1 MIPIK
6 LSLHNFMCYRE
17 ASLSFD
23 GIHVACLCGDNGN
36 GKSALLDAMT
46 WALWG
51 KSRAKTD
58 DELILLGMT
67 DMEVEFE
74 FAVGKEHYRVI
85 RKCSRAKSRRAGQ
98 SVLDLQVVAGDG
110 FRSISGNSIRETEH
124 KIVDTLRMGYDTFIN
139 SAYLVQ
145 GRADEFTK
153 NDPRRRKQVL
163 VDILGLS
170 HYDEIEKRAREHA
183 REKERE
189 GRDLDI
195 AIAQMDGETAEK
207 SNYEIELRSVTDS
220 VALMEKE
227 WQGLQDA
234 VRGLQERKQVLDLKQ
249 KQQGDIERRIKQVQG
264 AIGSF
269 DGRVHDHRKRIEKFE
284 SIIAAYTDASANIKT
299 HLDELAGQENLLD
312 KKRGESQ
319 KSSNRIHYLETEN
332 DKLMKEMKELRKKVD
347 MLSEGKADCPLCGTE
362 LGVEGRTRIMKNYEK
377 EALEKKGL
385 FRANEEEINKLEAAA
400 KALKA
405 EISSIDGTVR
415 EGREQWARRAA
426 ALDKDYEEAQR
437 SLPEERGALKK
448 AEGELQRWSE
458 TLDAEV
464 KNLESQEAELVGMPE
479 VEAKL
484 AAARKGSNDVGR
496 RLEQGR
502 QQMGSVKE
510 KLDRCA
516 NLERART
523 EKSTLKEAA
532 IKELKIYEELAL
544 AFGKKGIQAMLI
556 ENALPEL
563 EEEANSLLSRMTD
576 NRMSVRIE
584 SQRAAKSREGEAL
597 ETLDINIGDEL
608 GTRRYEM
615 YSGGEAFR
623 IDFALRIALSKLLAR
638 RAGAPLP
645 TLIIDEGF
653 GSQDAGGR
661 ERLVEAINSIQ
672 DDFEKILVITH
683 IDEMKESFPV
693 RIEVSKG
700 PDGSKVEVV

>member
-6 LSLHNFMCYRE
+6 LSLRNFMCYRG

-58 DELILLGMT
+58 DELIHLGMT
-67 DMEVEFE
+67 DMEVEFD
-74 FAVGKEHYRVI
+74 FAVDKERYRVI
-85 RKCSRAKSRRAGQ
+85 RKCSRAKARRA
-98 SVLDLQVVAGDG
+98 VPPILEFQVAAGDG

-163 VDILGLS
+163 ADILGLS

-183 REKERE
+183 REKERD
-189 GRDLDI
+189 GRDIDS
-195 AIAQMDGETAEK
+195 AMAV
-207 SNYEIELRSVTDS
+207 IER
-220 VALMEKE
+220 E
-227 WQGLQDA
+227 LQDKGA
-234 VRGLQERKQVLDLKQ
+234 QEADLRAAGEEAARMEAEWRVSQEGVRALEERKHTLDLKV
-249 KQQGDIERRIKQVQG
+249 KQQADTERHIKQTED
-264 AIGSF
+264 AILSF
-269 DGRVHDHRKRIEKFE
+269 KARVRDHSKRIEKFE
-284 SIIAAYTDASANIKT
+284 SVIGVYDVEVSEVRKN
-299 HLDELAGQENLLD
+299 LDNLINKEAGLE
-312 KKRGESQ
+312 KKRAQ
-319 KSSNRIHYLETEN
+319 LQQLSNRVHSLITEN
-332 DKLMKEMKELRKKVD
+332 NKLKEEMEELSKKLD
-347 MLSEGKADCPLCGTE
+347 MFSTGEAECPLCGTE
-362 LGVEGRTRIMKNYEK
+362 LDPAGRTRIIENYQK
-377 EALEKKGL
+377 QRVEKKEL
-385 FRANEEEINKLEAAA
+385 FRANEGEKNRIEATV
-400 KALKA
+400 KSLKA
-405 EISSIDGTVR
+405 DVGGLERTVR
-415 EGREQWARRAA
+415 EGRELWSRRAA
-426 ALDKDYEEAQR
+426 ALDKGYEEAQS
-437 SLPEERGALKK
+437 SLPDERDALKK
-448 AEGELQRWSE
+448 AEDELRQWSG

-464 KNLESQEAELVGMPE
+464 KNRETQKMELAAVPE
-479 VEAKL
+479 VEARL
-484 AAARKGSNDVGR
+484 AAARKESNELVR
-496 RLEQGR
+496 KLEQG
-502 QQMGSVKE
+502 QKLLGSIKE
-510 KLDRCA
+510 RLERCA
-516 NLERART
+516 YLERTHAEKKAARGVAA
-523 EKSTLKEAA
+523 KEQR
-532 IKELKIYEELAL
+532 IYEELAL

-563 EEEANSLLSRMTD
+563 EEEANSLLARMTD

-584 SQRAAKSREGEAL
+584 SQRALKSKEGEA

-653 GSQDAGGR
+653 GSQDDNGR

-672 DDFEKILVITH
+672 EDFEKILVITH

-693 RIEVSKG
+693 RIEVTKG
-700 PDGSKVEVV
+700 PDGAKVEII